1 MSSCAWHKEKVRCIA
16 LRFQHVVFMKK
27 PLRQES
33 EVFFSSARGRITP
46 WDVEDENVLL
56 QAANQG
62 LKQLI
67 KETTLLLP
75 ELMVFERAAAIWLIR
90 LLNEG
95 VTGRLVDELNS
106 ETSKIRYR
114 RLLTMDESG
123 SPHWDAIADLD
134 GIGPESKAA
143 YALSHLV
150 GSGAFQ
156 RLSRC
161 EEDDCDDFFLGRPDQ
176 LWCSARCGSR
186 ARGKKKRKLDR
197 ERGVLPGA

>member
-1 MSSCAWHKEKVRCIA
+1 
-16 LRFQHVVFMKK
+16 MKK
-27 PLRQES
+27 PLRHES
-33 EVFFSSARGRITP
+33 EVFFSYADGRIRP
-46 WDVEDENVLL
+46 WDIGDENVLVL
-56 QAANQG
+56 AANQG
-62 LKQLI
+62 LTQPF

-95 VTGRLVDELNS
+95 VTERLISDLNEATS
-106 ETSKIRYR
+106 EIRYR
-114 RLLTMDESG
+114 RLLTKDEGG
-123 SPHWDAIADLD
+123 SPRWDDVANLE

-156 RLSRC
+156 LLRRC
-161 EEDDCDDFFLGRPDQ
+161 QEEKCDDFFLGPPNRK
-176 LWCSARCGSR
+176 WCSDRCGSR
-186 ARGKKKRKLDR
+186 ARGKEKRKLDR